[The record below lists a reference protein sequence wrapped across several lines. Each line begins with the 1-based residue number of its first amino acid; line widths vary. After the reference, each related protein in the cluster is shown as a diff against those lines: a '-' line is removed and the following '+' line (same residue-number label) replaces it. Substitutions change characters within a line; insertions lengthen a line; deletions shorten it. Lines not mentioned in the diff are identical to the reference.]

1 MSIVLPTAGV
11 YAVAV
16 SRWNSTTN
24 VHERVPVGASYTLHL
39 SLQNH
44 TYQPY
49 SLAGTAATLIDNG
62 NGAWTLGGL
71 STLTNL
77 DGNYELLLSSVTS
90 GVQDFASHPLT
101 NDMSLKWTVDL
112 TPPLVTIE
120 PLTTISTRPE
130 FVWHSRRPKCRR

>member
-1 MSIVLPTAGV
+1 M
-11 YAVAV
+11 
-16 SRWNSTTN
+16 
-24 VHERVPVGASYTLHL
+24 
-39 SLQNH
+39 
-44 TYQPY
+44 
-49 SLAGTAATLIDNG
+49 
-62 NGAWTLGGL
+62 GGL

-120 PLTTISTRPE
+120 PLTTISTRPSLSGTVDDRNAVVKVTLNNKE
-130 FVWHSRRPKCRR
+130 YVAENFQGW